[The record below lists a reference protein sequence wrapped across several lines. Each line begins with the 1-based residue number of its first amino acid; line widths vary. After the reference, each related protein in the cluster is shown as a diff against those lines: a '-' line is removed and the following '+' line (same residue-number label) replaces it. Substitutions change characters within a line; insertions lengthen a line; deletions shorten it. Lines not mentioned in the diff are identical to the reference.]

1 MLNNIF
7 NFQINMQ
14 KILIIIGIILLI
26 IGLLYPYIKKLGL
39 GQLPG
44 DILFKTSYSAFF
56 FPVTTCIII
65 SIILTIILICLNNLD
80 NLISRFYSF

>member
-26 IGLLYPYIKKLGL
+26 VGLLYPFIKKLGL

-44 DILFKTSYSAFF
+44 DILFKTGNSTFF
-56 FPVTTCIII
+56 FPVMTCLII
-65 SIILTIILICLNNLD
+65 SIILTIIFNL
-80 NLISRFYSF
+80 FK

>member
-1 MLNNIF
+1 MLNDFF

-26 IGLLYPYIKKLGL
+26 VGLLYPYIKKLGL

-44 DILFKTSYSAFF
+44 DILFKTGNFTFF
-56 FPVTTCIII
+56 FPVMTCLII
-65 SIILTIILICLNNLD
+65 SIILIIMFNL
-80 NLISRFYSF
+80 FK

>member
-26 IGLLYPYIKKLGL
+26 VGLLYPYIKKLGL

-44 DILFKTSYSAFF
+44 DILFKTGNSTFF
-56 FPVTTCIII
+56 FPVMTCLII
-65 SIILTIILICLNNLD
+65 SIILTIIFNLF
-80 NLISRFYSF
+80 R

>member
-14 KILIIIGIILLI
+14 KILIIIGIIIL
-26 IGLLYPYIKKLGL
+26 GLGLVYPYIKKIGL

-44 DILFKTSYSAFF
+44 DILFKTGNSTFF
-56 FPVTTCIII
+56 FPVMTCLII
-65 SIILTIILICLNNLD
+65 SIILTIIFNL
-80 NLISRFYSF
+80 FK

>member
-39 GQLPG
+39 GQLTG
-44 DILFKTSYSAFF
+44 DILFKTGNSTFF
-56 FPVTTCIII
+56 FPVMTCLII
-65 SIILTIILICLNNLD
+65 SIILTIIFNL
-80 NLISRFYSF
+80 FK

>member
-14 KILIIIGIILLI
+14 KILIIIGIILLL
-26 IGLLYPYIKKLGL
+26 IGLLFPYIKKLGL

-44 DILFKTSYSAFF
+44 DILFKTGNSTFF
-56 FPVTTCIII
+56 FPVITCLII
-65 SIILTIILICLNNLD
+65 SIILTIIFNL
-80 NLISRFYSF
+80 FK

>member
-1 MLNNIF
+1 MLNNFF

-44 DILFKTSYSAFF
+44 DILFKTGNSTFF
-56 FPVTTCIII
+56 FPVMTCLII
-65 SIILTIILICLNNLD
+65 SIILTIIFNL
-80 NLISRFYSF
+80 FK